1 MPERKMKKP
10 KKAPSKKQ
18 KRGGFTH
25 AKAVRAKRMV
35 ARGEAP
41 SYHVAMGMVQQ
52 GY

>member
-10 KKAPSKKQ
+10 KKSPRKKSK
-18 KRGGFTH
+18 GGFTH

-41 SYHVAMGMVQQ
+41 SYAVAMGMVQR